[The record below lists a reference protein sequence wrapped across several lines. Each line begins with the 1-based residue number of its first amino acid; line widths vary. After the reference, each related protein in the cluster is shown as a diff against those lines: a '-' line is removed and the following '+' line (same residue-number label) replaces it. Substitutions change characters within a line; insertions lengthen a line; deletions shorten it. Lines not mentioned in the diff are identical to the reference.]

1 MDQPESKSSTRRW
14 IIAIVVVL
22 CCICLLV
29 ISMGGYAY
37 YSLRNNNI
45 FRSGLP
51 GQLLNSGN
59 NNALPQTPVPV
70 ARTPLGSVSNE
81 TLNILDQTTIP
92 YDDLYDLAC
101 RLKNFCNVPHALPAP
116 AAPFQ
121 IGDQQKFW
129 LLNEDTTA
137 NFQVNATLRYITPHS
152 YFWVEAGVQADDKD
166 IKALMDTFENK
177 IYPTD
182 RQFFGSEW
190 TPGVDNDPHIYVLYA
205 GGIGRSV
212 GGGFA
217 EPDEYN
223 PLVYKYSNGH
233 EMFVFNSDN
242 ENLSDEYTYGT
253 LAHEFQHMIHWS
265 LDPGETAWM
274 NEGFSQVAMFLNG
287 YSIGGSD
294 SVYAQN
300 PDIPLANWSSLS
312 DSPLITDEHY
322 GQSFLFLLYFLDR
335 FGALATQALVKDKM
349 HGLPSVD
356 DTLKNLNITDPQ
368 TGKPITADDVVMDW
382 LVAMYLKDGSV
393 GDGRYIYH
401 NYPSAPQT
409 HDTKTITTCPQ
420 TPTDLSVNQYG
431 VEYIDISC
439 VGNYT
444 LSFKGS
450 TEVNLLP
457 TSPHSGKYAFWSNG
471 GDESDMTLTHDFDF
485 TNVAAPIHMSYWAWY
500 ELEKGYDYAY
510 LEASTGGQ
518 HWDVIHTPSC
528 FDKDTSGNAYGCG
541 YTGKSGGGDAS
552 QWLNETVDLSQYAGR
567 KVQLRFEYVTDP
579 EVNYTGFLL
588 DDVSIPAIHYSSDF
602 ETGDGGWQPKG
613 FARVGN
619 ELPQTFRVTL
629 IFKGDKTTVQ
639 NITLT
644 PDQTADIPLSLQ
656 PGQNAVLVV
665 TGTQGFTR
673 LLTGF
678 TIEIK

>member
-1 MDQPESKSSTRRW
+1 MDQPESKSSMRPW

-22 CCICLLV
+22 CCICLMV
-29 ISMGGYAY
+29 IATGGYVY
-37 YSLRNNNI
+37 YYLNNNNI
-45 FRSGLP
+45 FRSSLP
-51 GQLLNSGN
+51 GQPLNNGN
-59 NNALPQTPVPV
+59 NNVLPQIPAPVSRTPV
-70 ARTPLGSVSNE
+70 GSVSSEALN
-81 TLNILDQTTIP
+81 TLEQTTIP

-101 RLKNFCNVPHALPAP
+101 RLKNVCNVPHALPAP

-129 LLNEDTTA
+129 LLNEDTTS
-137 NFQVNATLRYITPHS
+137 NFQVSATLKYITPHS
-152 YFWVEAGVQADDKD
+152 YFWLEDGVQAKDQD

-242 ENLSDEYTYGT
+242 EGLSEEYTYGT

-274 NEGFSQVAMFLNG
+274 NEGFSQVAMFLNN

-294 SVYAQN
+294 SSYAQN
-300 PDIPLANWSSLS
+300 PDIPLTNWSSLS
-312 DSPLITDEHY
+312 DSPFITEEHY

-335 FGALATQALVKDKM
+335 FGPAATQSLVKDKE

-368 TGKPITADDVVMDW
+368 TGKPIIADDVVMDW

-401 NYPSAPQT
+401 NYPNTPQT
-409 HDTKTITTCPQ
+409 HATKTVTTCPQ
-420 TPTDLSVNQYG
+420 TPVNLSVNQYG

-457 TSPHSGKYAFWSNG
+457 TAPHSGKYAFWSND
-471 GDESDMTLTHDFDF
+471 GDEADTTLTHDFDF
-485 TNVAAPIHMSYWAWY
+485 TNVAAPIQVSYWTWY
-500 ELEKGYDYAY
+500 ETEKGYDYAF
-510 LEASTGGQ
+510 LEASTDGQ

-541 YTGKSGGGDAS
+541 YTGKSGGGDAA
-552 QWLNETVDLSQYAGR
+552 QWLNETVDLSQYAG
-567 KVQLRFEYVTDP
+567 KNVQLRFEYVTDP
-579 EVNYTGFLL
+579 EVNYSGFLL
-588 DDVSIPAIHYSSDF
+588 DDVSIPAVHFTSDF
-602 ETGDGGWQPKG
+602 ETDDGGWQSKG
-613 FARVGN
+613 FARVMN
-619 ELPQTFRVTL
+619 ELPQTFRVAL
-629 IFKGDKTTVQ
+629 ILKGDKTTVQ

-644 PDQTADIPLSLQ
+644 SDQTADIPLSLQ
-656 PGQNAVLVV
+656 TGQNAVLVV
-665 TGTQGFTR
+665 TGTQGFSR